1 MSKKTVRAYDTIVK
15 KYVDVEVSEK
25 IFNGYNR
32 SQWNIDD
39 NNKSFY
45 KHEIQ
50 FSSLKGNLDGSLDNF
65 KEFRTVEDL
74 VENHVIR
81 QEEYANLHKC
91 LSALTDDER
100 KIITMIYF
108 ENKTEHEAADIL
120 HTSQQNIHKKKIRIL
135 CRLHNL
141 LKNQ

>member
-65 KEFRTVEDL
+65 KEFRTVDDL

-91 LSALTDDER
+91 LSALTDD
-100 KIITMIYF
+100 
-108 ENKTEHEAADIL
+108 
-120 HTSQQNIHKKKIRIL
+120 
-135 CRLHNL
+135 
-141 LKNQ
+141 